1 METPKARL
9 GILEFTESVLGI
21 RPYQWQ
27 RETLCHIEAGHPT
40 ALTACNG
47 AGKTSTV
54 LVAAA
59 LWCLFNWPL
68 ARIVVTSASWSQ
80 LKKQFFDTIRTWQ
93 RHPLFRSHTF
103 NEAEVRTPEGGFVVG
118 LSVDEAGKAEGYHER
133 PASPVM
139 ILADEAK
146 SIADDVF
153 TSLARCSATW
163 RVYASSAGP
172 ACGTF
177 YSCLTTF
184 RNFWA
189 CILVKSSEC
198 PHISKESIE
207 LDRAMWGEHSPQ
219 FRQKHLAEFTAED
232 EEAFISM
239 ETARA
244 CMDNPPV
251 FSAGRSW
258 TFIDWS
264 TGGDETVIATA
275 NGNRLQI
282 VAAFRE
288 RDAVQCVRKVAS
300 ILRERG
306 LANFVSADAGGI
318 GGPMCAQLSSDFG
331 IYTTRVNNGSP
342 ARKKDEFANADAEKW
357 FAFRRL
363 LEKREV
369 ILPADGELLKQLS
382 SRRLQYD
389 SKARIQLEPKESMRS
404 RGLSSPDRADAII
417 GAAVM
422 SLPGFTGSI
431 TMDTLAGMHFGRP
444 PGGRALFDL
453 EPVTFD

>member
-1 METPKARL
+1 MDTPKARL

-27 RETLCHIEAGHPT
+27 RETLCNIEAGHPT

-68 ARIVVTSASWSQ
+68 ARVVVTSASWSQ
-80 LKKQFFDTIRTWQ
+80 LKKQFFDTIRLQ
-93 RHPLFRSHTF
+93 ARHPLFRSHTF
-103 NEAEVRTPEGGFVVG
+103 NEAEVRTPEGGFVIG

-133 PASPVM
+133 PVSPVM

-189 CILVKSSEC
+189 CVLVKSSEC
-198 PHISKESIE
+198 PHISQAAIE
-207 LDRAMWGEHSPQ
+207 IDRQMWGEHSPQ

-239 ETARA
+239 ETARG

-251 FSAGRSW
+251 FSAGRSSI
-258 TFIDWS
+258 FIDWS

-300 ILRERG
+300 IVRERG

-331 IYTTRVNNGSP
+331 IYTRGVNNGSP

-369 ILPADGELLKQLS
+369 ILPVDGELLKQLS

-389 SKARIQLEPKESMRS
+389 SKARIQLEPKESMRA
-404 RGLSSPDRADAII
+404 RGLSSPDRADAVI
-417 GAAVM
+417 GAATAGLFGLSGVV
-422 SLPGFTGSI
+422 TAE
-431 TMDTLAGMHFGRP
+431 TLAGMRFGP
-444 PGGRALFDL
+444 PRGGRALFDS
-453 EPVTFD
+453 EPLTFD

>member
-1 METPKARL
+1 MGRV
-9 GILEFTESVLGI
+9 I
-21 RPYQWQ
+21 
-27 RETLCHIEAGHPT
+27 
-40 ALTACNG
+40 
-47 AGKTSTV
+47 
-54 LVAAA
+54 
-59 LWCLFNWPL
+59 
-68 ARIVVTSASWSQ
+68 VTSASWSQ
-80 LKKQFFDTIRTWQ
+80 LKKQFFDTIRLQ
-93 RHPLFRSHTF
+93 ARHPLFRSHVF
-103 NEAEVRTPEGGFVVG
+103 NEAEVRTPEGGFVIG

-133 PASPVM
+133 PGSPVM

-146 SIADDVF
+146 SIHDDVF
-153 TSLARCSATW
+153 TSLARCTATW

-189 CILVKSSEC
+189 CVLVKSSEC
-198 PHISKESIE
+198 QHIPQTSIE
-207 LDRAMWGEHSPQ
+207 IDKQMWGEHSPQ

-232 EEAFISM
+232 EESFIAM
-239 ETARA
+239 ETVRA
-244 CMDNPPV
+244 CMDNPPPWR
-251 FSAGRSW
+251 AGRLS

-282 VAAFRE
+282 VAVFRE

-300 ILRERG
+300 TLREHG
-306 LANFVSADAGGI
+306 LTNFVSADAGGI

-331 IYTTRVNNGSP
+331 IYATRVNNGSP

-369 ILPADGELLKQLS
+369 ILPVDGELLKQLS

-404 RGLSSPDRADAII
+404 RGLS
-417 GAAVM
+417 
-422 SLPGFTGSI
+422 
-431 TMDTLAGMHFGRP
+431 
-444 PGGRALFDL
+444 
-453 EPVTFD
+453 

>member
-1 METPKARL
+1 MDTSRPRL

-59 LWCLFNWPL
+59 LWCLFNWP
-68 ARIVVTSASWSQ
+68 RGRVVVTSASWSQ
-80 LKKQFFDTIRTWQ
+80 LKKQFFDTIRLQ
-93 RHPLFRSHTF
+93 AIHPLFRSHTF

-146 SIADDVF
+146 SIHDDVF
-153 TSLARCSATW
+153 TSLARCTATW

-189 CILVKSSEC
+189 CVLVKSSEC
-198 PHISKESIE
+198 PHISQASIE
-207 LDRAMWGEHSPQ
+207 IDRQMWGEHSPQ

-232 EEAFISM
+232 EESFIAM
-239 ETARA
+239 ETVRA
-244 CMDNPPV
+244 CMDNPPPWRG
-251 FSAGRSW
+251 GRLS

-288 RDAVQCVRKVAS
+288 RDAVQCVRRVAFM
-300 ILRERG
+300 LRERQ
-306 LANFVSADAGGI
+306 LTSFVSADAGGI

-369 ILPADGELLKQLS
+369 ILPVDGELLKQLS
-382 SRRLQYD
+382 GRRLQYD
-389 SKARIQLEPKESMRS
+389 GKARIQLEPKEMMRA
-404 RGLSSPDRADAII
+404 RGLSSPDRADAVI

-431 TMDTLAGMHFGRP
+431 TLDTLAGMQFGRP
-444 PGGRALFDL
+444 YGGRALFDS